1 MTAAIRPDPPPD
13 GQPGDRHPREERAF
27 RPVGRVTGDR
37 PQLFCLPY
45 AGGSAN
51 GYDGWLPLLS
61 RTLDVWAAEL
71 PGRGTRFHLPPA
83 GDVGELTGQ
92 LLDEIEPMLADQ
104 VVLFGHSMGATLALE
119 LALRL
124 QARGAPLS
132 CLVVSGQPAPG
143 WPRDNRL
150 HLLDDARL
158 TVAMKAMGGTPPEV
172 FDSAE
177 LLELMLP
184 ILRADLRMVENHRF
198 TPGATVRCPLVA
210 YGSVDDPDATAPA
223 IAGWADLTE
232 GAFESRM
239 FPGDHFYFQQHPEA
253 IAVDLTRRLLR
264 HLSTPDGAILGGTQ

>member
-1 MTAAIRPDPPPD
+1 MTAAIRPDPPSD
-13 GQPGDRHPREERAF
+13 GQPGDRYPQEERTF

-37 PQLFCLPY
+37 PQMFCLPY

-51 GYDGWLPLLS
+51 GYDRWLPLLS
-61 RTLDVWAAEL
+61 RALDIWVAEL

-83 GDVGELTGQ
+83 SDVGELTGQ
-92 LLDEIEPMLADQ
+92 LLDEIEPMLAQQ

-143 WPRDNRL
+143 WPRDDRL

-184 ILRADLRMVENHRF
+184 ILRADLHMVENHRF
-198 TPGATVRCPLVA
+198 TPGAAVRCPLVA
-210 YGSVDDPDATAPA
+210 YGSVDDPDATGPA
-223 IAGWADLTE
+223 IAGWAELTE
-232 GAFESRM
+232 GTFESRM

-253 IAVDLTRRLLR
+253 VAVDLTRRLLR